1 MSASF
6 PDLVRNVGAVAG
18 LVAVV
23 WNFLTLIRSYLTL
36 EVALRQ
42 ERPALWLLTVTLQ
55 NAATWSKRIHYA
67 VAIVA
72 PESVGLN
79 QVVSAIAGTG
89 PQPGGAQ
96 AFQRLY
102 ELAPQERIARPDFI
116 VVPLHEIYRDQ
127 ARIGPAEKIA
137 HAVSIPTATL
147 VDDDVQVIRVIVY
160 ISYFGLLL
168 RWRYTSC
175 AFTLDGAADA
185 PVA

>member
-1 MSASF
+1 MPF

-18 LVAVV
+18 LVAVT

-42 ERPALWLLTVTLQ
+42 ERPSLWLLTVTLQ

-67 VAIVA
+67 VVVVA
-72 PESVGLN
+72 PESMGLN

-89 PQPGGAQ
+89 PEPGGSR
-96 AFQRLY
+96 AFERLY
-102 ELAPQERIARPDFI
+102 ALAPQDRIARPDCV

-127 ARIGPAEKIA
+127 ARIGPTEKIS

-147 VDDDVQVIRVIVY
+147 VGDGVQVVRVIVY

-175 AFTLDGAADA
+175 AFMLEGASDA
-185 PVA
+185 SIA